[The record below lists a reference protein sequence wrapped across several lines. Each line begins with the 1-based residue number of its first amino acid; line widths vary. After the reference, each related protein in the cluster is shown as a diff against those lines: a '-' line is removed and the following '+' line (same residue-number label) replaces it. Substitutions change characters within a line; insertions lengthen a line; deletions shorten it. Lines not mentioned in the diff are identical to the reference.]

1 MTQVDHAPASDFG
14 RFLADLREGARRQ
27 GNVIFALIFREVKV
41 KIGADGHGLLSFV
54 GILLEPVAAV
64 AALAAFFYLLKR
76 QEIMGIH
83 VALFLAV
90 SYPPFMFLRRC
101 ITSVPRAIHSSRSF
115 YAFQSVKPFDAVI
128 ARYVIELI
136 LTLTGTIF
144 LLFLLWWFMDLTI
157 HTNALLEAL
166 GLLGALLCGGLGMAL
181 FLGVYG
187 TRFPVIYKT
196 ITLVGRGMVLLSAV
210 IHPFNEL
217 TPEARAI
224 LVWNPIAHFEEL
236 FRVELLGTTAFTGLS
251 LNYFLMWSIISLF
264 LGFVGYYN
272 NRFKVLER

>member
-1 MTQVDHAPASDFG
+1 
-14 RFLADLREGARRQ
+14 
-27 GNVIFALIFREVKV
+27 
-41 KIGADGHGLLSFV
+41 
-54 GILLEPVAAV
+54 
-64 AALAAFFYLLKR
+64 
-76 QEIMGIH
+76 
-83 VALFLAV
+83 
-90 SYPPFMFLRRC
+90 
-101 ITSVPRAIHSSRSF
+101 
-115 YAFQSVKPFDAVI
+115 
-128 ARYVIELI
+128 
-136 LTLTGTIF
+136 
-144 LLFLLWWFMDLTI
+144 
-157 HTNALLEAL
+157 
-166 GLLGALLCGGLGMAL
+166 MAL